1 MKRPDRTRRVRRVA
15 RDVLARW
22 PSIERHVQRASR
34 ESKWAVSQ
42 CRWALAARTMD
53 GDRFLD
59 IQRLLR
65 VPPKTVARCS
75 LIEISPETGLGR
87 AMPGDWDRGDKLFR
101 DLDIAVAVR
110 QVYSEGASWEDTV
123 FYRRLVG
130 AAEAGREWW
139 GVTDRAGADA
149 RCAAIDRLYESMR
162 VHGYLDTRSYEG
174 DAVHSVPPLDEIAVV
189 IGRDGRLLFANSAH
203 RLAIAQLLDLPS
215 VPVVV
220 AARHPGWMAF
230 RRQVEQAVASYG
242 GLAYQ
247 PPIHPDLET
256 VPAHHD
262 CESRLHMI
270 IAALETRQGT
280 LLDIG
285 ANWGFFCHRLE
296 DLGFDCIAVEDFP
309 EAVHFLRKLRD
320 ASDRRFDIVA
330 RSVLEPDVT
339 RGRDYSVVLALN
351 IFHHFLKTEA
361 AFVRFRSMLRGLNT
375 RELYFEPHLD
385 GELQMRDAAR
395 QMTSKAFAEFVA
407 EQTGL
412 RDVQLLGHSP
422 DGRPLYRMS
431 SGQ

>member
-1 MKRPDRTRRVRRVA
+1 
-15 RDVLARW
+15 
-22 PSIERHVQRASR
+22 
-34 ESKWAVSQ
+34 
-42 CRWALAARTMD
+42 MD

-59 IQRLLR
+59 TQRLLR
-65 VPPKTVARCS
+65 VPPKSIARCS

-87 AMPGDWDRGDKLFR
+87 AMPGDWDRGGKLFR

-110 QVYSEGASWEDTV
+110 QVYLEGAGWEDTV
-123 FYRRLVG
+123 FYRNLVV

-149 RCAAIDRLYESMR
+149 RCAAIDRLHESMR
-162 VHGYLDTRSYEG
+162 THGYLDTRSYGG
-174 DAVHSVPPLDEIAVV
+174 DAVRSVPPLDEIAVV
-189 IGRDGRLLFANSAH
+189 IDRDGRLLFANSAH

-220 AARHPGWMAF
+220 AARHPGWFAF

-247 PPIHPDLET
+247 PPVHPDLET

-270 IAALETRQGT
+270 IAALETRGGT

-296 DLGFDCIAVEDFP
+296 DLGFDCIAVEDSP
-309 EAVHFLRKLRD
+309 EAVYFLRKLRD
-320 ASDRRFDIVA
+320 ASGRRFDIIA
-330 RSVLEPDVT
+330 KSILAPEVT
-339 RGRDYSVVLALN
+339 RGRDFCVVLALN

-361 AFVRFRSMLRGLNT
+361 AFVPFQSMLQGLNT
-375 RELYFEPHLD
+375 KELYFEPHLD
-385 GELQMRDAAR
+385 GEFQMRDAAHP
-395 QMTSKAFAEFVA
+395 MTSKVFTEFVA

-412 RDVQLLGHSP
+412 RDVQLLGHGS

-431 SGQ
+431 AGKWAP